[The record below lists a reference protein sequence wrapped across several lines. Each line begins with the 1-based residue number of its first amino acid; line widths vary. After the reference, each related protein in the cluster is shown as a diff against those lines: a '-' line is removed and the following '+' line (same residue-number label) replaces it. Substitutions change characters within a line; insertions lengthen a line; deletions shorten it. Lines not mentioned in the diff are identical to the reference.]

1 MTFENKKKNIHEE
14 MDRGDESYRAAEVLS
29 KEGLFSDSISRIYYA
44 AFHYASALLLSKG
57 LETQS
62 HKGMGHLLSLHFVK
76 EGLIEP
82 KYSRIFSQSQ
92 KFREESDY
100 TAGFVFTREDVTE
113 ELRKVKEFRE
123 VIVDY
128 LIKNRLFG

>member
-1 MTFENKKKNIHEE
+1 ME
-14 MDRGDESYRAAEVLS
+14 RGDESYRSAEILS

-44 AFHYASALLLSKG
+44 AFHYAAALLLSKG
-57 LETQS
+57 LEAQS
-62 HKGMGHLLSLHFVK
+62 HKGLGHLLSLHFVK
-76 EGLIEP
+76 EGLFDP

-92 KFREESDY
+92 KLREESDY

-123 VIVDY
+123 AVVDH
-128 LIKNRLFG
+128 LRKNRLLG